1 MSMCMKN
8 EPRVLCIGNFDG
20 VHKGHQALL
29 RKANEL
35 SPHVIV
41 LTFDP
46 HPKIIFN
53 PETAPFLITTNVRKH
68 DLLRQYG
75 AREVTSWIF
84 SLDLAAVP
92 ASVFLQEVITK
103 QIKPDH
109 IMVGAD
115 FRFGKNR
122 DGDAVLIESMSK
134 KGRYET
140 HVVDAIN
147 DDRDM
152 RYSSSRVREALSR
165 GDINHATDI
174 LGHPFYIEEI
184 VIEGDKRGREMGF
197 PTANQ
202 ARSPYMILPS
212 YGVYA
217 SYVYVDGVRHKACTN
232 IGIRPMFE
240 VKKPLVETHI
250 LDFDGDLYGKNLRV
264 EPVKKLRVEAK
275 YDSLDALVKQISI
288 DCKTARELL
297 TS

>member
-1 MSMCMKN
+1 MLCQKS

-20 VHKGHQALL
+20 VHRGHQAILAQAL
-29 RKANEL
+29 SL

-53 PETAPFLITTNVRKH
+53 PETAPFLITSTQQKH
-68 DLLRQYG
+68 DLLRHYG
-75 AREVTSWIF
+75 ACEITRWPF
-84 SLDLAAVP
+84 SIDLAQVP
-92 ASVFLQEVITK
+92 APIFLNEVIIK

-109 IMVGAD
+109 ILIGAD

-122 DGDAVLIESMSK
+122 DGDPSLIKNMGSV
-134 KGRYET
+134 GGYQT
-140 HVVDAIN
+140 HIIEAIH
-147 DDRDM
+147 DERAM

-165 GDINHATDI
+165 GDIHRASRI
-174 LGHPFYIEEI
+174 LGHDFIIEEE
-184 VIEGDKRGREMGF
+184 VIHGDKRGREIGF

-202 ARSPYMILPS
+202 ERSPYMIIPS

-217 SYVYVDGVRHKACTN
+217 SYAYIEEQQYKACTN

-240 VKKPLVETHI
+240 VQKPLIETHI
-250 LDFDGDLYGKNLRV
+250 FDFDGDLYGQKLRV
-264 EPVKKLRVEAK
+264 QPVKKLRSEAK
-275 YDSLDALVKQISI
+275 YDSLDALIKQITI
-288 DCKTARELL
+288 DCQNARDLL

>member
-1 MSMCMKN
+1 MNMKI

-20 VHKGHQALL
+20 VHRGHQAILEQA
-29 RKANEL
+29 KSI
-35 SPHVIV
+35 SPHVII

-53 PETAPFLITTNVRKH
+53 PETAPFLINSTNQKH
-68 DLLRQYG
+68 DLLRTYG
-75 AREVTSWIF
+75 AREITSWPF

-92 ASVFLQEVITK
+92 ASVFVEEVIIK

-109 IMVGAD
+109 ILVGAD

-122 DGDAVLIESMSK
+122 DGDPTLLDDMSN
-134 KGRYET
+134 KGRFET
-140 HVVDAIN
+140 HIIEAII
-147 DDRDM
+147 DDRAM

-165 GDINHATDI
+165 GDINRTTTI

-184 VIEGDKRGREMGF
+184 VIDGDKRGREMGF

-217 SYVYVDGVRHKACTN
+217 SYAHINGKRHKACTN
-232 IGIRPMFE
+232 VGIRPTFK
-240 VKKPLVETHI
+240 VKDPLVETHI
-250 LDFDGDLYGKNLRV
+250 FDFDGDLYGQNLRV
-264 EPVKKLRVEAK
+264 ELVQKLRGEEK
-275 YDSLDALVKQISI
+275 YDHLNDLIKQITI
-288 DCKTARELL
+288 DCQNARELL